1 MDTHKTEPVPRAAEE
16 AKSMVLRVERN
27 GEVVV
32 WSLGRPQTRNALDFA
47 SFAALERAIADA
59 AADRALRAAVLT
71 GEGDVFASGGDLREL
86 RSATTREDAAR
97 LSDIG
102 RRVCDGIAALHIPV
116 LAALTGPAIGGGA
129 ELAMACDL
137 RVADPKATLCFK
149 HARMAV
155 TTAWGVL
162 PKLVGLVGHGTASR
176 LLLASHE
183 VDAWEALRLGLVDI
197 VCERRGSVATALAW
211 ALDIAQGAPRA
222 IAELKGLLREAAA
235 ATADMRARERDRFV
249 ETWTSEDHKEAMDA
263 FFGSRAPTWKGR

>member
-1 MDTHKTEPVPRAAEE
+1 
-16 AKSMVLRVERN
+16 MVLRVERN

-32 WSLGRPQTRNALDFA
+32 WSLGRPEARNALDYA
-47 SFAALERAIADA
+47 TFAALERAIADA
-59 AADRALRAAVLT
+59 AADATLRAVVLT

-102 RRVCDGIAALHIPV
+102 RRVCDGIAGLRVPV
-116 LAALTGPAIGGGA
+116 IAALTGPAIGGGA
-129 ELAMACDL
+129 ELAVACDV

-155 TTAWGVL
+155 STAWGVL

-183 VDAWEALRLGLVDI
+183 VDAWEALRLGLVDA

-211 ALDIAQGAPRA
+211 GLDVAQGAPLA
-222 IAELKGLLREAAA
+222 VAELKRLLRETSAAS
-235 ATADMRARERDRFV
+235 ADMRALERDRFV
-249 ETWTSEDHKEAMDA
+249 ATWTSEDHKEAMEA
-263 FFGSRAPTWKGR
+263 FFGSRAPKWRGK